1 MTKNYWSF
9 GDSKPFLLDIT
20 LDNSPEI
27 LPRNITVGNN
37 GNLAS
42 GPHLEVAAAPS
53 HSQASV
59 QPRDPHWVFPHFMVT
74 LSTPLWIPSGFLFI
88 AVNFIEHFSY
98 ARRC

>member
-1 MTKNYWSF
+1 MFVNIHKHTSLAKKLTTSQVYLFPVLNV
-9 GDSKPFLLDIT
+9 IT

-59 QPRDPHWVFPHFMVT
+59 QPRDPH
-74 LSTPLWIPSGFLFI
+74 
-88 AVNFIEHFSY
+88 
-98 ARRC
+98 